1 MSVAQAAAEVQAVVD
16 RARSL
21 FASSPESVP
30 QAGASLQAAGRSVA
44 DAGERAAELSGD
56 LINRHRDFV
65 TTQSQILMNASGTDA
80 ALQTQLSAAAMATEI
95 GASHLDAIAAQ
106 TRTIAQA
113 AETAQTPAAQRTILA
128 ALRSQVAQANEVV
141 SAARQQAGDVAA
153 QVRALNYGHGDVPQA
168 PPLADPPHGK
178 DPRYWIDVTKIIHV
192 PEGQKAPSG
201 YTQIGP
207 DLYYPYQD
215 NSLTMHDP
223 PPPAQY
229 PLDIAK
235 ITTVKPGDLGPYGTS
250 ELVPGVFVPDPR
262 QSYQPES
269 PWGTPQQPI
278 DVRDVIHVAPGQ
290 LAPSNY
296 VEYLPGWWCPRYHQP

>member
-21 FASSPESVP
+21 FASSPES
-30 QAGASLQAAGRSVA
+30 ATHSGASLQTAGRSVA
-44 DAGERAAELSGD
+44 DAGERSAELSGD
-56 LINRHRDFV
+56 LINRHREFA
-65 TTQSQILMNASGTDA
+65 TTQAQSLTNAGGTDS
-80 ALQTQLSAAAMATEI
+80 ALQTQLSAAAMATET
-95 GASHLDAIAAQ
+95 GARQLEAIAAQ

-113 AETAQTPAAQRTILA
+113 AATAQTPAAQRTILA
-128 ALRSQVAQANEVV
+128 ALRSQVARANDVV
-141 SAARQQAGDVAA
+141 SATRQQAGDIAG
-153 QVRALNYGHGDVPQA
+153 QVRALNYGHGDPPQA
-168 PPLADPPHGK
+168 PPPDDPPHGK

-192 PEGQKAPSG
+192 PEGQKAPYG

-223 PPPAQY
+223 PSPAQY
-229 PLDIAK
+229 PLDISK
-235 ITTVKPGDLGPYGTS
+235 VTTVKPGDLGPYGTS

-262 QSYQPES
+262 QSYRPES

-296 VEYLPGWWCPRYHQP
+296 VEYLPGWWCPR

>member
-1 MSVAQAAAEVQAVVD
+1 VSVAQAAAEVQVVVD

-21 FASSPESVP
+21 FGSSPESVP
-30 QAGASLQAAGRSVA
+30 QASAPLQTAGRSVA
-44 DAGERAAELSGD
+44 AAGERTAELSGD
-56 LINRHRDFV
+56 LTSRHRDFV
-65 TTQSQILMNASGTDA
+65 TTQSQILTNASGTDT
-80 ALQTQLSAAAMATEI
+80 ALQMQLSAAAMATET
-95 GASHLDAIAAQ
+95 GARQLDAIAAQ

-113 AETAQTPAAQRTILA
+113 AATAQTPAAQRTILA

-141 SAARQQAGDVAA
+141 SATRQQAGDVAG
-153 QVRALNYGHGDVPQA
+153 QVRALNYGHGDPPQA
-168 PPLADPPHGK
+168 PPPDDPPHGK

-192 PEGQKAPSG
+192 PNGQLVPNG

-215 NSLTMHDP
+215 NALTMHDP

-235 ITTVKPGDLGPYGTS
+235 ITTVRPGDLGPYGTS

-278 DVRDVIHVAPGQ
+278 DVRDVIQVAPGQ

-296 VEYLPGWWCPRYHQP
+296 VEYLPGWWCPR

>member
-1 MSVAQAAAEVQAVVD
+1 VSVAQAAAEVQAVVD

-21 FASSPESVP
+21 FASSPES
-30 QAGASLQAAGRSVA
+30 ATHSGASLQTAGRSVA
-44 DAGERAAELSGD
+44 DAGERSAELSGD
-56 LINRHRDFV
+56 LINRHREFA
-65 TTQSQILMNASGTDA
+65 TTQAQSLTNAGGTDS
-80 ALQTQLSAAAMATEI
+80 ALQTQLSAAAMATET
-95 GASHLDAIAAQ
+95 GARQLEAIAAQ

-113 AETAQTPAAQRTILA
+113 AATAQTPAAQRTILA
-128 ALRSQVAQANEVV
+128 ALRSQVARANDVV
-141 SAARQQAGDVAA
+141 SATRQQAGDIAG
-153 QVRALNYGHGDVPQA
+153 QVRALNYGHGDPPQA
-168 PPLADPPHGK
+168 PPPDDPPHGK

-192 PEGQKAPSG
+192 PEGQKAPYG

-223 PPPAQY
+223 PSPAQY
-229 PLDIAK
+229 PLDISK
-235 ITTVKPGDLGPYGTS
+235 VTTVKPGDLGPYGTS

-262 QSYQPES
+262 QSYRPES

>member
-1 MSVAQAAAEVQAVVD
+1 MSVAQAAAEVQAVID

-21 FASSPESVP
+21 FGSSPEPVT
-30 QAGASLQAAGRSVA
+30 QAGGALQTAGRSVA

-56 LINRHRDFV
+56 LINRHRAFV
-65 TTQSQILMNASGTDA
+65 TTQSQRLTNANGTDT
-80 ALQTQLSAAAMATEI
+80 ALRTQLSAAATATET
-95 GASHLDAIAAQ
+95 GARQLDAIAAQ

-113 AETAQTPAAQRTILA
+113 AETAQSPAAQRTILA
-128 ALRSQVAQANEVV
+128 TLRSQVAQVNEVV
-141 SAARQQAGDVAA
+141 SATRQQAGDIAG
-153 QVRALNYGHGDVPQA
+153 QIRALNYGHGDPPQA
-168 PPLADPPHGK
+168 PPSDDPPHGK
-178 DPRYWIDVTKIIHV
+178 DPRYWVDVTKIIHV
-192 PEGQKAPSG
+192 SEGQKAPYG

-229 PLDIAK
+229 PLDIST
-235 ITTVKPGDLGPYGTS
+235 ITTVKPGDVGPYGTS

-269 PWGTPQQPI
+269 PWGTPQQPV

-296 VEYLPGWWCPRYHQP
+296 VEYLPGWWCPR